1 MSIFKDGSN
10 RRGDHLLSRKKA
22 VGSPSSRIKVSDR
35 PVVGGRSKAKADTSK
50 LSVIQTVN
58 MLIDQINDDVNAD
71 EKKAAETSSSG
82 FFGDRVLSLIFTG
95 TMVTSIMGLFGFYVV
110 PEKVVGKFGE
120 EYEIFG
126 HGIETAGYSLS
137 YPSVADGND
146 ISGGI
151 VKVVTNDIARES
163 QDVIV
168 NTGGDMRFQSF
179 TFPTTLISDTYR
191 DLKKESM
198 VYDHQ
203 SLEAAS
209 FVVPKANI
217 VYRSFVAKRD
227 MDYREVF
234 TALTT
239 NDPVASNI
247 AVSTINGLI
256 IFNSYGEKSG
266 FPPRT
271 REPKTLGD
279 LANEWKAEMES
290 SSSPFAVF
298 TSLTYGPAAIAKAFG
313 WTGDGPNFFM
323 ESRRLNRSA
332 VLKEGQRVVI
342 SADSESVTF
351 FFPHFK

>member
-10 RRGDHLLSRKKA
+10 RRGDHLLSKKKA
-22 VGSPSSRIKVSDR
+22 VESPSNRVKVSNR
-35 PVVGGRSKAKADTSK
+35 PVVGGRGKAKVDTSK
-50 LSVIQTVN
+50 LSVLQTVN
-58 MLIDQINDDVNAD
+58 MLIDQINDDVDAD
-71 EKKAAETSSSG
+71 EKKAAEKSSSG
-82 FFGDRVLSLIFTG
+82 FFGDRIVSLVFTG
-95 TMVTSIMGLFGFYVV
+95 TVVTSIIGMLGFYVV

-137 YPSVADGND
+137 YPSVADAND
-146 ISGGI
+146 MSGGI

-168 NTGGDMRFQSF
+168 NTGGDMKFQSF
-179 TFPTTLISDTYR
+179 TFPTALMSDTYR

-209 FVVPKANI
+209 FVPKANI

-227 MDYREVF
+227 MDYREVL

-256 IFNSYGEKSG
+256 IFNSYGERSDLA
-266 FPPRT
+266 PRT
-271 REPKTLGD
+271 RERPKKIED
-279 LANEWKAEMES
+279 IANEWKVEMGS
-290 SSSPFAVF
+290 FYSIFSA
-298 TSLTYGPAAIAKAFG
+298 LTYGPAVFAKAAG
-313 WTGDGPNFFM
+313 WTGDGPNFFF
-323 ESRRLNRSA
+323 ENHRLNRNA
-332 VLKEGQRVVI
+332 ILKEGQRVVI
-342 SADSESVTF
+342 SADNESVTF